1 MPITIAPNLTHA
13 REVADYLDGDM
24 GCWHSSAP
32 TMLRAMADELERLR
46 AQAAQLSREAYTWSK
61 ALESSL
67 REQVALQDAAGQALK
82 TADTYGA
89 SVELFDVVNEQV
101 RTALAAPAQQAEPS
115 SLQYAA
121 DSLQSGDTSLQS
133 PTVGER
139 VELVRSIIHDC
150 PAIKLPQSALQKL
163 GMTAQLVVL
172 KGAEPDIAKFI
183 VDCMNAALAQ
193 PAAQAEPVA
202 FVHWPLNGPPR
213 LVWYSNKALH
223 EAIEKGNKAQNA
235 YVPDLLLYAPSH
247 RPAQAEPVAWRQALR
262 DLAAALIE
270 AERPDLEPCPP
281 EMSQKL
287 VEMAKPDSTLG
298 ILRDALASKPPAQG
312 RASYLRCRGLA
323 HELEADLPHRGGRA
337 GRQL

>member
-24 GCWHSSAP
+24 GCWHSRAP

-139 VELVRSIIHDC
+139 EEPVELSCERIASAKQNREAAGLPAGFHDG
-150 PAIKLPQSALQKL
+150 ARFAERFHGLPTSSAP
-163 GMTAQLVVL
+163 
-172 KGAEPDIAKFI
+172 E
-183 VDCMNAALAQ
+183 ALPQ
-193 PAAQAEPVA
+193 PAAQAEPV
-202 FVHWPLNGPPR
+202 LTDEQR
-213 LVWYSNKALH
+213 LDWLC
-223 EAIEKGNKAQNA
+223 E
-235 YVPDLLLYAPSH
+235 
-247 RPAQAEPVAWRQALR
+247 
-262 DLAAALIE
+262 E
-270 AERPDLEPCPP
+270 AEFTCGQWQVVIESDAESFIDAVDEWAAR
-281 EMSQKL
+281 
-287 VEMAKPDSTLG
+287 AHG
-298 ILRDALASKPPAQG
+298 ISNPPAQG
-312 RASYLRCRGLA
+312 IGAQPAQEG
-323 HELEADLPHRGGRA
+323 EAK
-337 GRQL
+337 